1 MAGRLAAGP
10 SDIGQVLCICARRPR
25 TREEMK
31 DMFRAMR
38 RAGVPID
45 GGAVA
50 QLERIERELPSL
62 LNEGLR
68 NDWLVTGRLTVRRPL
83 TTD

>member
-1 MAGRLAAGP
+1 
-10 SDIGQVLCICARRPR
+10 
-25 TREEMK
+25 
-31 DMFRAMR
+31 MFRAMR